1 MDKWNSLRKRER
13 IVVGVAFPL
22 VVVILFYFYYWLPV
36 VSDLGKVRLG
46 VPDKIAKLAR
56 LRIRLAIA
64 GSANETAAESDR
76 DAPLLTVIEQLAI
89 TSGVKAAIQRVQPG
103 SDGSVEIW
111 FQEVVADQLLRW
123 VDQLS
128 GGGIAVDTATITR
141 ASPGMVSARIK
152 LRRQVS

>member
-1 MDKWNSLRKRER
+1 MDKWNSLSKRER
-13 IVVGVAFPL
+13 ILVGVAFPL
-22 VVVILFYFYYWLPV
+22 VFVILFYFYFWQPV
-36 VSDLGKVRLG
+36 VSDLGKLRLG
-46 VPDKIAKLAR
+46 VPEKNATLAWMR
-56 LRIRLAIA
+56 NRLANA

-76 DAPLLTVIEQLAI
+76 DAPLLTVIEQVAI

-128 GGGIAVDTATITR
+128 GSGIAVDTATITR